1 MPNNKIAIVTDTHV
15 GARNGSTDILN
26 NQKQFFIQ
34 QFFPYLRQHNIKTI
48 IHAGDFYDNRKTQDT
63 KIVTEWKQIIQE
75 SLDEGF
81 HWHILLGNH
90 DVYYKNTNDI
100 NSLEICLP
108 QHENLKIY
116 KGATNV
122 TIDDMNICFVPWI
135 NDSNYDETIKVINDS
150 KAKLCIGHLE
160 LIGFEYQKNNIATHG
175 YEANLFNK
183 FDMVLSGHYHTRS
196 TGGNVTYLGCPYEMT
211 WNEANQQLGFH
222 TIDKKLNLTF
232 IENTVKIFKNIY
244 YDEDKPFKLTK
255 NNITGKFIKI
265 YVDKRND
272 LYKYDTWFK
281 KLENLQPAN
290 VTVIEPELFNV
301 INSNELEFSVKS
313 DDELIR
319 SFVEKHTEFEKKDSL
334 IHFLIGL
341 LKRTYEVKRGL

>member
-26 NQKQFFIQ
+26 NQKQFFNE

-122 TIDDMNICFVPWI
+122 TIDDMNICLVPWI

-232 IENTVKIFKNIY
+232 IENDVKIFKSIY
-244 YDEDKPFKLTK
+244 YNEDKPFKLTK
-255 NNITGKFIKI
+255 NSITGKFIKI
-265 YVDKRND
+265 YVDNRVD

-281 KLENLQPAN
+281 KLEKLQPAN

-319 SFVEKHTEFEKKDSL
+319 SFVEKQTEFSNKDSL
-334 IHFLIGL
+334 INFLIGL
-341 LKRTYEVKRGL
+341 LKRTYEVKRGI